1 MLYKIYPLTLARFEV
16 DKSIM
21 TYRVSIGKKV
31 WTPIISWYVKG
42 GDKNILVDTGGCCK
56 MINKYLS
63 GNCEDIMSFEEALAQ
78 HDLTP
83 DKIDI
88 VIQTH
93 LHHDHSINT
102 RKCINA
108 KIIVQERE
116 LNFAY
121 APHPIQSNSYDKA
134 LLEDLRFIVV
144 NGDHRV
150 AEGIEVLFTP
160 GHTPG
165 GQSVAIET
173 SKGKAIITGFCCIME
188 NFEPAEEM
196 KKRLPVIPLG
206 IALNPVDGYNS
217 LIKVKGLADILLPV
231 HEPKICEMESIP

>member
-1 MLYKIYPLTLARFEV
+1 MLYNISPLTLARVEV

-21 TYRVSIGKKV
+21 TYRVNIGEKM
-31 WTPIISWYVKG
+31 WTPIITWYIKG

-56 MINKYLS
+56 IINKYLS
-63 GNCEDIMSFEEALAQ
+63 GNCEDIISFEEALAQ

-83 DKIDI
+83 DKIDM

-93 LHHDHSINT
+93 LHHDHCINT

-108 KIIVQERE
+108 KIIVQEQE
-116 LNFAY
+116 LIFAY
-121 APHPIQSNSYDKA
+121 APHPIQSSSYDKA

-144 NGDHRV
+144 NGDERV

-173 SKGKAIITGFCCIME
+173 SKGKAIITGFCSIMD
-188 NFEPAEEM
+188 NFEPTEEI
-196 KKRLPVIPLG
+196 KARLPVIPLG
-206 IALNPVDGYNS
+206 MALNPLDAYNG
-217 LIKVKGLADILLPV
+217 LIKVKGLADILLPL
-231 HEPKICEMESIP
+231 HEPKISEIESIA